1 MGTSKYMFYSKL
13 NSLTG
18 QTPNEFIIHYR
29 LKKAAMLLKQGNVK
43 DLDIY
48 ISLGFKDIS
57 YFRKSFKKQFGVT
70 PTQFIRSQTFG
81 GE

>member
-1 MGTSKYMFYSKL
+1 
-13 NSLTG
+13 
-18 QTPNEFIIHYR
+18 
-29 LKKAAMLLKQGNVK
+29 MLLKQGNVK